1 MNYKETADFFAE
13 NNYVVVKNFI
23 NKGLAKFM
31 YDYTILKNKSVHHL
45 INTNYVPDGS
55 FCGTFEDGQVN
66 GVYSCYSDWLME
78 TLLETSTTDVKKITG
93 LNLIPTYSYY
103 RVYLNG
109 SELKRHK
116 DRPSCEVSTTL
127 CLGYNNSG
135 APTRYNWGMFVEKS
149 GDRNKKGKEIFME
162 PGDMII
168 YRGCKIEHWREK
180 FKGTNLSQVFLHFND
195 GEGPY
200 KDYCKYDGRPMLGL
214 PHDYKDPEK
223 MKKMLKLN
231 DDLLKKDGKLK

>member
-31 YDYTILKNKSVHHL
+31 YDYTILKNKSDHHL

-55 FCGTFEDGQVN
+55 FCGSFEDGQV
-66 GVYSCYSDWLME
+66 
-78 TLLETSTTDVKKITG
+78 
-93 LNLIPTYSYY
+93 
-103 RVYLNG
+103 
-109 SELKRHK
+109 
-116 DRPSCEVSTTL
+116 

-135 APTRYNWGMFVEKS
+135 APTGYNWGMFVEKS

-223 MKKMLKLN
+223 MKKRC
-231 DDLLKKDGKLK
+231 